1 MLKSKPNF
9 SNWKSLKARSHNFE
23 LAYSV
28 DCNWYLILLLH
39 KYAFQTTCNHW
50 NRRLQIKEGL
60 FRSQSKLD
68 NDQTS
73 IPKNLVLTIK
83 LQWNFRHLVVFFVV
97 HLIVTVISKLLLKM
111 VDSGWS
117 NAWTVALLNFYSF
130 PDGCSRSCPVLF
142 ARHIKSA
149 EHNSAVYTSVD
160 DSPKCLL
167 SLFLFVVSQKRGF

>member
-23 LAYSV
+23 LVYSV

-83 LQWNFRHLVVFFVV
+83 LQWNFRHLVVFLLYIWLLRLSQSCCWKWLTQVEVTLELLHCWIFTASLTVV
-97 HLIVTVISKLLLKM
+97 L
-111 VDSGWS
+111 
-117 NAWTVALLNFYSF
+117 AAAQFYLQ
-130 PDGCSRSCPVLF
+130 G
-142 ARHIKSA
+142 
-149 EHNSAVYTSVD
+149 T
-160 DSPKCLL
+160 
-167 SLFLFVVSQKRGF
+167 